1 MGILNFL
8 IERRRKANEE
18 KKLAEIAEAQK
29 DINNNES
36 ADDSSISESKNDGN
50 SGIYEHLSFLNFLSP
65 KYTMTTAKDS
75 LSSVFD
81 LFAQF
86 FSTAKSDT
94 KSLIANK
101 KSAGAN
107 NFVIGLAMLSR
118 GELLDAR
125 FRFRLANFFCKNS
138 AVGLYYLAYSQYL
151 SGHIKD
157 CVANLKKSIKI
168 RPSKSWR
175 ASLLLKEITQ
185 TRPEEVF

>member
-8 IERRRKANEE
+8 IERKRKANEE
-18 KKLAEIAEAQK
+18 KKLAEIAEANK
-29 DINNNES
+29 NNNGES
-36 ADDSSISESKNDGN
+36 VEDGN
-50 SGIYEHLSFLNFLSP
+50 AKPTKNGENSSVYEHLSFLNFLSP

-81 LFAQF
+81 LFTQF

-157 CVANLKKSIKI
+157 CVSNLKKSIKI